1 MMVTWAV
8 VIDSSFTWLSVGQPL
23 YLQVV
28 VQLTSDKNT
37 TTEQHDYLAKEGDG
51 SNVDV
56 LWSENFHREKDVSI
70 KM

>member
-1 MMVTWAV
+1 MVTWAV
-8 VIDSSFTWLSVGQPL
+8 SILLAIDSSFTRLTVG
-23 YLQVV
+23 LQF
-28 VQLTSDKNT
+28 TSDKNT

-51 SNVDV
+51 NIVDV